1 MHYQRKRGKYIGRA
15 SRRVS
20 GDDVSLEEAIK
31 DAYDRAKNS
40 KPDDERTTLNGALTL
55 RFQVVGIEIE
65 GNNPISDYIVHL
77 DDA

>member
-1 MHYQRKRGKYIGRA
+1 MDHQHKRGKYIGRA

-20 GDDVSLEEAIK
+20 GEEVSLEEAIK

-55 RFQVVGIEIE
+55 RFQIVGIEIE

-77 DDA
+77 NDA